1 MGGALASTQSR
12 PIGRLASW
20 EDHLVDIA
28 GLPIEI
34 ILNSVALLVSLVA
47 LVVAIIAFLHERA
60 HANTHGLL
68 ASLTSHLVPRPT
80 RNGTTT
86 GKGLWSVEIEMIGP
100 APVLQAQPV
109 VFVEAGEDLIEVI
122 AEPKLVP
129 VWGPESDPLTI
140 WIKRTD
146 PTELPSRIWA
156 GVTWAEPV
164 TYGKG
169 LISRVQRWE
178 VYVKNGEPG
187 RVSESWSH
195 RGKGR
200 WVKRRRPFWRP
211 EPTNRWKADLV
222 DREVNKRGD
231 RGPDDGVDRD
241 ASTTGEGEQ

>member
-1 MGGALASTQSR
+1 M
-12 PIGRLASW
+12 
-20 EDHLVDIA
+20 DIA
-28 GLPIEI
+28 GLPVEI

-47 LVVAIIAFLHERA
+47 LVVAIIAFLHDRA
-60 HANTHGLL
+60 HATTHGLG
-68 ASLTSHLVPRPT
+68 ANLTSHLVPRQT
-80 RNGTTT
+80 NSGTIT

-109 VFVEAGEDLIEVI
+109 VFVEDGKDLIEVI

-129 VWGPESDPLTI
+129 VWGPESSPLKI
-140 WIKRTD
+140 WIKRTS

-178 VYVKNGEPG
+178 VYIKGGEPG
-187 RVSESWSH
+187 LVSESWSH

-211 EPTNRWKADLV
+211 EPTNRWTADLV
-222 DREVNKRGD
+222 DRQVNNRDD
-231 RGPDDGVDRD
+231 REPDGGVGRD
-241 ASTTGEGEQ
+241 VATTDEGEQ